1 MIQRHKD
8 ARTKGMGSRAR
19 GWDGAATE
27 EGRSAK
33 DTQSLQEE
41 GYVFLEL
48 SRKADTADNLLLNI
62 YPPGL

>member
-8 ARTKGMGSRAR
+8 ARTKDMGSLAR

-27 EGRSAK
+27 EERSAK

-41 GYVFLEL
+41 AYVFLEL
-48 SRKADTADNLLLNI
+48 SRTADTADNLLLNI

>member
-1 MIQRHKD
+1 
-8 ARTKGMGSRAR
+8 MGSRAR

>member
-1 MIQRHKD
+1 MIQRHED
-8 ARTKGMGSRAR
+8 ARIKGMESLAR

-33 DTQSLQEE
+33 DTQSLREE
-41 GYVFLEL
+41 AYAFLEL
-48 SRKADTADNLLLNI
+48 SRTADTADNLLLNI